1 METKCW
7 KRYPELIPD
16 KVKAAQKKQAEKK
29 SEKSSAAA
37 TAIDE
42 EEIILNMIELENE
55 NIKLSQF
62 DMNNACY
69 TFPINEDIMHL

>member
-7 KRYPELIPD
+7 KKHPKLIPN
-16 KVKAAQKKQAEKK
+16 KVKAARKKQAEKK

-37 TAIDE
+37 TAIAK

-55 NIKLSQF
+55 KIKLS
-62 DMNNACY
+62 
-69 TFPINEDIMHL
+69 HLT